1 MPELP
6 EVEIVR
12 QSLNR
17 QVKDRKI
24 ISIQVNNRN
33 LRLKVPKNFEKIFKN
48 TVIEKIQR
56 KSKYLIMVFDNH
68 LYCVVHLGMS
78 GTFHLIGLKKKIT
91 NLSFYG
97 SQSLPKKHNHII
109 FKFNNFNL
117 IYNDPRRFGF
127 FKILKDKSDYLRFF
141 TRIGPEAIGK
151 DFDKTYLSKILKN
164 RTKNIKN
171 LLLDQKLVSGL
182 GNIYVNEI
190 LYQARINPFKKSYLI
205 DLNEIK
211 RIVKYSKII
220 LNRAIQFG
228 GSSIRDFKGITG
240 KSGNFQSEFKVYDR
254 DKKRCSRNNCSG
266 LISRK
271 IISNRSTFMC
281 TVCQK

>member
-17 QVKDRKI
+17 QVKNRKI

-33 LRLKVPKNFEKIFKN
+33 LRLKVPKDFEQIFKN
-48 TVIEKIQR
+48 AIIEKIQR
-56 KSKYLIMVFDNH
+56 KSKYLILVFNNH
-68 LYCVVHLGMS
+68 LYCVIHLGMS
-78 GTFHLIGLKKKIT
+78 GTLHFIGLKKKTT

-109 FKFNNFNL
+109 FRFKNFKL

-127 FKILKDKSDYLRFF
+127 FKILDNKKDYLKFF
-141 TRIGPEAIGK
+141 TRIGPEAISK
-151 DFDKTYLSKILKN
+151 DFNKIYLSKILKN

-190 LYQARINPFKKSYLI
+190 LYQAKVNPFKKSHLI
-205 DLNEIK
+205 ELNEIK

-220 LNRAIQFG
+220 LNKAINFG
-228 GSSIRDFKGITG
+228 GSSIRDFL
-240 KSGNFQSEFKVYDR
+240 S
-254 DKKRCSRNNCSG
+254 
-266 LISRK
+266 LIH
-271 IISNRSTFMC
+271 I
-281 TVCQK
+281 

>member
-12 QSLNR
+12 QSLNKH
-17 QVKDRKI
+17 VKNRKI
-24 ISIQVNNRN
+24 INIQVNNRN
-33 LRLKVPKNFEKIFKN
+33 LRLKVPKNFEQIFKN

-56 KSKYLIMVFDNH
+56 KSKYLILAFDNH
-68 LYCVVHLGMS
+68 LYCVIHLGMS
-78 GTFHLIGLKKKIT
+78 GTLHFIGLKKKTT

-97 SQSLPKKHNHII
+97 SQNLPEKHNHII
-109 FKFNNFNL
+109 FRFKNFKL

-127 FKILKDKSDYLRFF
+127 FKILENKSDYLRFF
-141 TRIGPEAIGK
+141 TRIGPEATSQ
-151 DFDKTYLSKILKN
+151 DFNKTYLSRILKN
-164 RTKNIKN
+164 RSKNIKN
-171 LLLDQKLVSGL
+171 VLLDQKLVSGL

-190 LYQARINPFKKSYLI
+190 LYQAKVNPFKKSHLI

-220 LNRAIQFG
+220 LKKAIQFG

-254 DKKRCSRNNCSG
+254 AKKRCSRNNCSG
-266 LISRK
+266 QIKRK
-271 IISNRSTFMC
+271 IISNRSTFIC
-281 TVCQK
+281 SVCQK

>member
-17 QVKDRKI
+17 QVKNRKI
-24 ISIQVNNRN
+24 INIQVNNRN
-33 LRLKVPKNFEKIFKN
+33 LRLKVPKNFEQIFKN

-56 KSKYLIMVFDNH
+56 KSKYLILVFNNH
-68 LYCVVHLGMS
+68 YYCVIHLGMS
-78 GTFHLIGLKKKIT
+78 GTLHFIGLKKKTT

-97 SQSLPKKHNHII
+97 SQSIPKKHNHVI
-109 FKFNNFNL
+109 FRFKNFKL

-127 FKILKDKSDYLRFF
+127 FKILKNKSDYLRFF

-151 DFDKTYLSKILKN
+151 DFNTKYLIKILKN

-171 LLLDQKLVSGL
+171 LMLDQKLVSGL

-190 LYQARINPFKKSYLI
+190 LYQAKINPFKKSHLI
-205 DLNEIK
+205 DLNESK

-220 LNRAIQFG
+220 LNKAIHFG

-240 KSGNFQSEFKVYDR
+240 KSGKFQSEFKVYDR
-254 DKKRCSRNNCSG
+254 EEKRCSRSNCSG
-266 LISRK
+266 LIRRK
-271 IISNRSTFMC
+271 IISNRSTFIC

>member
-17 QVKDRKI
+17 QVKNRKI
-24 ISIQVNNRN
+24 INIQVNNRN
-33 LRLKVPKNFEKIFKN
+33 LRFKVPKNFEKIFKN
-48 TVIEKIQR
+48 TAIEKIQR
-56 KSKYLIMVFDNH
+56 KSKYLILVFDNH
-68 LYCVVHLGMS
+68 LYCVIHLGMS
-78 GTFHLIGLKKKIT
+78 GTLHFIGLKKKNT

-97 SQSLPKKHNHII
+97 SQRLPKKHNHII
-109 FKFNNFNL
+109 FRFKGFKL

-127 FKILKDKSDYLRFF
+127 FKILMNKSEYLRFF
-141 TRIGPEAIGK
+141 TRIGPEAISK
-151 DFDKTYLSKILKN
+151 DFNKTYLSKILKN

-190 LYQARINPFKKSYLI
+190 LYQAKVNPFKKSKLI
-205 DLNEIK
+205 DLNESK

-220 LNRAIQFG
+220 LNKAIYFG
-228 GSSIRDFKGITG
+228 GSSIRNFKGITG

-254 DKKRCSRNNCSG
+254 EKRDAVG
-266 LISRK
+266 
-271 IISNRSTFMC
+271 IIALGKL
-281 TVCQK
+281 VEK

>member
-17 QVKDRKI
+17 QVKNRKI
-24 ISIQVNNRN
+24 INIQVNNRN
-33 LRLKVPKNFEKIFKN
+33 LRLKVPKDFEQIFKN
-48 TVIEKIQR
+48 AVIEKIQR
-56 KSKYLIMVFDNH
+56 KSKYLILVFNNN
-68 LYCVVHLGMS
+68 LYCVIHLGMS
-78 GTFHLIGLKKKIT
+78 GTLHFMGLKKKTT

-109 FKFNNFNL
+109 FRFKNFKL

-127 FKILKDKSDYLRFF
+127 FKILKNKSEYLRFF
-141 TRIGPEAIGK
+141 TRIGPEAISK
-151 DFDKTYLSKILKN
+151 EFNKTYLSKILKN

-190 LYQARINPFKKSYLI
+190 LFQAKINPFKKSYLI
-205 DLNEIK
+205 NLEENK

-220 LNRAIQFG
+220 LKKAIDFG

-240 KSGNFQSEFKVYDR
+240 KSGNFQSEFKVYDL
-254 DKKRCSRNNCSG
+254 S
-266 LISRK
+266 LIH
-271 IISNRSTFMC
+271 I
-281 TVCQK
+281 

>member
-17 QVKDRKI
+17 QVKNRKI
-24 ISIQVNNRN
+24 INIQVNNRN
-33 LRLKVPKNFEKIFKN
+33 LRFKVPKNFEKIFKN

-56 KSKYLIMVFDNH
+56 KSKYLILVFDNH
-68 LYCVVHLGMS
+68 LYCVIHLGMS
-78 GTFHLIGLKKKIT
+78 GTLHFIGLKKKNT

-109 FKFNNFNL
+109 FRFKGFKL

-127 FKILKDKSDYLRFF
+127 FKILNNKGDYLKFF
-141 TRIGPEAIGK
+141 TRIGPEAISK
-151 DFDKTYLSKILKN
+151 DFNKTYLSKILKN

-190 LYQARINPFKKSYLI
+190 LYQAKVNPFKKSQLI
-205 DLNEIK
+205 DLNENK

-220 LNRAIQFG
+220 LNKAIYFG
-228 GSSIRDFKGITG
+228 GSSIRDFKGING

-254 DKKRCSRNNCSG
+254 EKKRCSRNNCSG
-266 LISRK
+266 LIRRK

-281 TVCQK
+281 NVCQK

>member
-17 QVKDRKI
+17 QVKNRKI

-33 LRLKVPKNFEKIFKN
+33 LRLKVPKNFEQIFKN
-48 TVIEKIQR
+48 AVIEKIQR
-56 KSKYLIMVFDNH
+56 KSKYLILIFNNH
-68 LYCVVHLGMS
+68 LYCVIHLGMS
-78 GTFHLIGLKKKIT
+78 GTLHFIGLKKKNT

-97 SQSLPKKHNHII
+97 SQNLPKKHNHII
-109 FKFNNFNL
+109 INFKNFKL

-127 FKILKDKSDYLRFF
+127 FKILKSKNDYLRFF

-151 DFDKTYLSKILKN
+151 DFNKTYLSKILKN

-190 LYQARINPFKKSYLI
+190 LYHAKVNPFKKSHLI
-205 DLNEIK
+205 ELNESK

-220 LNRAIQFG
+220 LNKAINFG

-254 DKKRCSRNNCSG
+254 EEKRCSRNNCSG
-266 LISRK
+266 LIKRK
-271 IISNRSTFMC
+271 IISNRSTFIC
-281 TVCQK
+281 SVCQK

>member
-17 QVKDRKI
+17 QVKNKKI
-24 ISIQVNNRN
+24 LNIQVNNRK

-48 TVIEKIQR
+48 TVIENIQR
-56 KSKYLIMVFDNH
+56 KSKYLILVFDNH
-68 LYCVVHLGMS
+68 LYCVIHLGMS
-78 GTFHLIGLKKKIT
+78 GTLHFIGLKKKTT

-109 FKFNNFNL
+109 FRFKNFKL

-127 FKILKDKSDYLRFF
+127 FKILNNKSDYLRFF
-141 TRIGPEAIGK
+141 TRIGPEAISEE
-151 DFDKTYLSKILKN
+151 FNKTYLSKILKN

-190 LYQARINPFKKSYLI
+190 LFQAKINPFKKSYLI
-205 DLNEIK
+205 NLDENK

-220 LNRAIQFG
+220 LKKAIHFG

-240 KSGNFQSEFKVYDR
+240 KRGNFQSEF
-254 DKKRCSRNNCSG
+254 
-266 LISRK
+266 
-271 IISNRSTFMC
+271 
-281 TVCQK
+281 

>member
-17 QVKDRKI
+17 QVKNRKI

-33 LRLKVPKNFEKIFKN
+33 LRLEVPKNFEQTFKN
-48 TVIEKIQR
+48 AIIENIQR
-56 KSKYLIMVFDNH
+56 KSKYLILVFNNH
-68 LYCVVHLGMS
+68 LYCVIHLGMS
-78 GTFHLIGLKKKIT
+78 GTLHFIGLKNKIT

-109 FKFNNFNL
+109 FRFKNFKL

-127 FKILKDKSDYLRFF
+127 FKILKNKSDYLKFF
-141 TRIGPEAIGK
+141 TRIGPEAISK
-151 DFDKTYLSKILKN
+151 EFNKTYLSKILKN

-190 LYQARINPFKKSYLI
+190 LYQAKVNPFKKSHLI
-205 DLNEIK
+205 ELNEIK

-220 LNRAIQFG
+220 LNKAINFG

-254 DKKRCSRNNCSG
+254 EEKRCSRYNCSG
-266 LISRK
+266 LIRRK

>member
-17 QVKDRKI
+17 QVKNQKI
-24 ISIQVNNRN
+24 INIQVNNRN
-33 LRLKVPKNFEKIFKN
+33 LRLKVPKDFEQIFKN
-48 TVIEKIQR
+48 AVIEKIQR
-56 KSKYLIMVFDNH
+56 KSKYLILVFNNN
-68 LYCVVHLGMS
+68 LYCVIHLGMS
-78 GTFHLIGLKKKIT
+78 GTLHFMGLKKKTT

-109 FKFNNFNL
+109 FRFKNFKL

-127 FKILKDKSDYLRFF
+127 FKILNNKSDYLSFF
-141 TRIGPEAIGK
+141 TRIGPEAISK
-151 DFDKTYLSKILKN
+151 DLNKKYLSKILKN

-190 LYQARINPFKKSYLI
+190 LFQAKINPFKKSYLI
-205 DLNEIK
+205 NLDENK

-220 LNRAIQFG
+220 LKKAIDFG

-254 DKKRCSRNNCSG
+254 AKKRCSRNNCFG
-266 LISRK
+266 QISRK
-271 IISNRSTFMC
+271 IISNRSTFIC
-281 TVCQK
+281 SVCQK

>member
-17 QVKDRKI
+17 QVKNRKI

-33 LRLKVPKNFEKIFKN
+33 LRLKVPNNFEQIFKN
-48 TVIEKIQR
+48 AVIKKIQR
-56 KSKYLIMVFDNH
+56 KSKYLILVFDNH
-68 LYCVVHLGMS
+68 LYCVIHLGMS
-78 GTFHLIGLKKKIT
+78 GTLHFIGLKKKTT

-109 FKFNNFNL
+109 FRFKNFKL

-127 FKILKDKSDYLRFF
+127 FKILKNKKDYLKFF
-141 TRIGPEAIGK
+141 TRIGPEAISK
-151 DFDKTYLSKILKN
+151 DFNKKYLDKILKN

-190 LYQARINPFKKSYLI
+190 LFQAKINPFRKSFLI
-205 DLNEIK
+205 NLDENK

-220 LNRAIQFG
+220 LKKAIDFG
-228 GSSIRDFKGITG
+228 GSSIRDFKGVTG

-254 DKKRCSRNNCSG
+254 AKKRCSRNNCFG
-266 LISRK
+266 QISRK
-271 IISNRSTFMC
+271 IISNRSTFIC
-281 TVCQK
+281 SVCQK

>member
-17 QVKDRKI
+17 QVKNQKI
-24 ISIQVNNRN
+24 INIQVNNRN
-33 LRLKVPKNFEKIFKN
+33 LRLKVPKNFEQIFKN
-48 TVIEKIQR
+48 TIIEKIQR
-56 KSKYLIMVFDNH
+56 KSKYLILLFNNH
-68 LYCVVHLGMS
+68 YYCVIHLGMS
-78 GTFHLIGLKKKIT
+78 GTLHFVGLKKKTT

-97 SQSLPKKHNHII
+97 SQSIPKKHNHII
-109 FKFNNFNL
+109 FRFKNFKL

-127 FKILKDKSDYLRFF
+127 FKILKNKSDYLRFF

-151 DFDKTYLSKILKN
+151 DFNTKYLIKILRN

-171 LLLDQKLVSGL
+171 LMLDQKLVSGL

-190 LYQARINPFKKSYLI
+190 LYQAKVNPFKKSYLI
-205 DLNEIK
+205 NLNESK

-220 LNRAIQFG
+220 LNKAILFG

-254 DKKRCSRNNCSG
+254 EEKRCSRRNCSG
-266 LISRK
+266 LIRRK
-271 IISNRSTFMC
+271 IISSRSTFMC

>member
-17 QVKDRKI
+17 QVKNRKI
-24 ISIQVNNRN
+24 INIQVNNRN
-33 LRLKVPKNFEKIFKN
+33 LRLKVPKDFEQIFKN
-48 TVIEKIQR
+48 AVIEKIQR
-56 KSKYLIMVFDNH
+56 KSKYLILVFNNN
-68 LYCVVHLGMS
+68 LYCVIHLGMS
-78 GTFHLIGLKKKIT
+78 GTLHFMGLKKKTT

-109 FKFNNFNL
+109 FRFKNFKL

-127 FKILKDKSDYLRFF
+127 FKILKNKSEYLRFF
-141 TRIGPEAIGK
+141 TRIGPEAISK
-151 DFDKTYLSKILKN
+151 EFNKTYLSKILKN

-190 LYQARINPFKKSYLI
+190 LFQAKINPFKKSYLI
-205 DLNEIK
+205 NLEENK

-220 LNRAIQFG
+220 LKKAIDFG

-254 DKKRCSRNNCSG
+254 TKKRCSRNNCSG
-266 LISRK
+266 QISRK
-271 IISNRSTFMC
+271 IISSRSTFIC
-281 TVCQK
+281 SVCQK

>member
-17 QVKDRKI
+17 QVKDQKI

-33 LRLKVPKNFEKIFKN
+33 LRLKVPKNFEQIFKN

-56 KSKYLIMVFDNH
+56 KSKYLILVFDNH
-68 LYCVVHLGMS
+68 LYCVIHLGMS
-78 GTFHLIGLKKKIT
+78 GTLHFIGLKKKST

-97 SQSLPKKHNHII
+97 SQSLPKKHNHVI
-109 FKFNNFNL
+109 FEFNNFKL

-127 FKILKDKSDYLRFF
+127 FKILKNKKDYLRFF
-141 TRIGPEAIGK
+141 TRIGPEVISK
-151 DFDKTYLSKILKN
+151 DFNKTYLSKILKN

-190 LYQARINPFKKSYLI
+190 LYQAKINPFKKSHLI
-205 DLNEIK
+205 GLDENK
-211 RIVKYSKII
+211 RIIKYSKII
-220 LNRAIQFG
+220 LKKAIHFG
-228 GSSIRDFKGITG
+228 GSSIRDFKGTTG

-254 DKKRCSRNNCSG
+254 EEKRCSRNKCSG
-266 LISRK
+266 LIRRK

>member
-17 QVKDRKI
+17 QVKNRKI
-24 ISIQVNNRN
+24 INIQVNNRN
-33 LRLKVPKNFEKIFKN
+33 LRFKVPKNFEKIFKN

-56 KSKYLIMVFDNH
+56 KSKYLILVFDKH
-68 LYCVVHLGMS
+68 LYCVIHLGMS
-78 GTFHLIGLKKKIT
+78 GTLHFVGLKKKNT

-109 FKFNNFNL
+109 FRFKGFKL

-127 FKILKDKSDYLRFF
+127 FKILMNKNEYLRFF
-141 TRIGPEAIGK
+141 TRIGPEAISK
-151 DFDKTYLSKILKN
+151 DFNKTYLSKILKN

-190 LYQARINPFKKSYLI
+190 LYQAKVNPFKKSQLI
-205 DLNEIK
+205 DLNESK

-220 LNRAIQFG
+220 LNKAIYFG

-254 DKKRCSRNNCSG
+254 EKKRCSRNNCSG
-266 LISRK
+266 LIRRK
-271 IISNRSTFMC
+271 IISNRSTFIC
-281 TVCQK
+281 SVCQK

>member
-17 QVKDRKI
+17 QVKNRKI
-24 ISIQVNNRN
+24 INIQVNNRN
-33 LRLKVPKNFEKIFKN
+33 LRLKVPKDFEQIFKN
-48 TVIEKIQR
+48 AVIEKIQR
-56 KSKYLIMVFDNH
+56 KSKYLILVFNNN
-68 LYCVVHLGMS
+68 LYCVIHLGMS
-78 GTFHLIGLKKKIT
+78 GTLHFMGLKKKTT

-109 FKFNNFNL
+109 FRFKNFKL

-127 FKILKDKSDYLRFF
+127 FKILKNKSDYLKFF
-141 TRIGPEAIGK
+141 TRIGPEAISK
-151 DFDKTYLSKILKN
+151 EFNKTYLSKILKN

-190 LYQARINPFKKSYLI
+190 LFQAKINPFKKSYLI
-205 DLNEIK
+205 NLDENK

-220 LNRAIQFG
+220 LKKAIEL
-228 GSSIRDFKGITG
+228 S
-240 KSGNFQSEFKVYDR
+240 
-254 DKKRCSRNNCSG
+254 
-266 LISRK
+266 LIH
-271 IISNRSTFMC
+271 I
-281 TVCQK
+281 

>member
-17 QVKDRKI
+17 QVKNQKI
-24 ISIQVNNRN
+24 INIQVNNRN

-48 TVIEKIQR
+48 AVIEKIQR
-56 KSKYLIMVFDNH
+56 KSKYLVLEFDNH
-68 LYCVVHLGMS
+68 LYCVIHLGMS
-78 GTFHLIGLKKKIT
+78 GTLHFIGLKKKVT

-109 FKFNNFNL
+109 LRFKNFKL

-127 FKILKDKSDYLRFF
+127 FKILKNKSDYLRFF
-141 TRIGPEAIGK
+141 TRIGPEALSK
-151 DFDKTYLSKILKN
+151 DFNKNYLNKILKS
-164 RTKNIKN
+164 RKKNIKN

-190 LYQARINPFKKSYLI
+190 LFQAKINPFKKSYLI
-205 DLNEIK
+205 NPEENK
-211 RIVKYSKII
+211 RIIKYSKII
-220 LNRAIQFG
+220 LNKAIHFG

-240 KSGNFQSEFKVYDR
+240 KSGNFQSKFKVYDR
-254 DKKRCSRNNCSG
+254 AKKRCGRNNCSG
-266 LISRK
+266 LIIRK

-281 TVCQK
+281 SVCQK

>member
-17 QVKDRKI
+17 QVKNRKI
-24 ISIQVNNRN
+24 INIQVNNRN
-33 LRLKVPKNFEKIFKN
+33 LRLKVPKDFEQKFKN
-48 TVIEKIQR
+48 AVIEKIQR
-56 KSKYLIMVFDNH
+56 KSKYLILVFNNH
-68 LYCVVHLGMS
+68 LYCVIHLGMS
-78 GTFHLIGLKKKIT
+78 GTLHFMGLKKKTT

-109 FKFNNFNL
+109 FRFKNFKL

-127 FKILKDKSDYLRFF
+127 FKILDNKKDYLKFF
-141 TRIGPEAIGK
+141 TRIGPEAISK
-151 DFDKTYLSKILKN
+151 DFNKIYLSKILKN

-190 LYQARINPFKKSYLI
+190 LYQAKVNPFKKSQLI
-205 DLNEIK
+205 DFNESK

-220 LNRAIQFG
+220 LKKAIYFG

-254 DKKRCSRNNCSG
+254 EKERCSRNNCSG
-266 LISRK
+266 LIRRK

-281 TVCQK
+281 NVCQK

>member
-17 QVKDRKI
+17 QVKNRKI
-24 ISIQVNNRN
+24 INIQVNNRN
-33 LRLKVPKNFEKIFKN
+33 LRLKVPKDFEQIFKN
-48 TVIEKIQR
+48 AVIEKIQR
-56 KSKYLIMVFDNH
+56 KSKYLILVFNNN
-68 LYCVVHLGMS
+68 LYCVIHLGMS
-78 GTFHLIGLKKKIT
+78 GTLHFMGLKKKTT

-109 FKFNNFNL
+109 FRFKNFKL

-127 FKILKDKSDYLRFF
+127 FKILNNKSEYLSFF
-141 TRIGPEAIGK
+141 TRIGPEAISK
-151 DFDKTYLSKILKN
+151 DFNKKYLSKILKN

-190 LYQARINPFKKSYLI
+190 LFQAKINPFKKSYLI
-205 DLNEIK
+205 NLDENK
-211 RIVKYSKII
+211 RIIKYSKII
-220 LNRAIQFG
+220 LNKAIRFG
-228 GSSIRDFKGITG
+228 GSSIRDFKGISG

-254 DKKRCSRNNCSG
+254 AKKRCSRSKCSG
-266 LISRK
+266 QIRRK
-271 IISNRSTFMC
+271 IISNRSTFIC
-281 TVCQK
+281 SVCQK

>member
-17 QVKDRKI
+17 QVKNRKI
-24 ISIQVNNRN
+24 INIQVNNRN
-33 LRLKVPKNFEKIFKN
+33 LRLKVPKNFEQIFKN
-48 TVIEKIQR
+48 NVIQKIQR
-56 KSKYLIMVFDNH
+56 KSKYLILVFDNH
-68 LYCVVHLGMS
+68 YYCVIHLGMS
-78 GTFHLIGLKKKIT
+78 GTLHFIGLKKKTT

-109 FKFNNFNL
+109 FRFKNFKL

-127 FKILKDKSDYLRFF
+127 FKILKNKSDYLRFF

-151 DFDKTYLSKILKN
+151 DFNTNYLIKILKN

-171 LLLDQKLVSGL
+171 LMLDQKLVSGL

-190 LYQARINPFKKSYLI
+190 LYQAKVNPFKKSYLI
-205 DLNEIK
+205 DLNESK

-220 LNRAIQFG
+220 LNKAIHFG

-240 KSGNFQSEFKVYDR
+240 RSGNFQSEFKVYNR
-254 DKKRCSRNNCSG
+254 EEKKCIRSNCSG
-266 LISRK
+266 LIRRK
-271 IISNRSTFMC
+271 IISSRSTFMC

>member
-17 QVKDRKI
+17 QVKNQKI
-24 ISIQVNNRN
+24 LSIQVNNRN
-33 LRLKVPKNFEKIFKN
+33 LRLKVPKNFEYIFKN
-48 TVIEKIQR
+48 AVIEKIQR
-56 KSKYLIMVFDNH
+56 KSKYLILLFNNH
-68 LYCVVHLGMS
+68 LYCVIHLGMS
-78 GTFHLIGLKKKIT
+78 GTLHFIGLKKKVT

-97 SQSLPKKHNHII
+97 SQNLPKKHNHII
-109 FKFNNFNL
+109 FKFKNFKL

-127 FKILKDKSDYLRFF
+127 FKILKNKSDYLRFF
-141 TRIGPEAIGK
+141 TRIGPEAISK
-151 DFDKTYLSKILKN
+151 DFNKNYLSKILKN

-190 LYQARINPFKKSYLI
+190 LYQARVNPIKKSQLI
-205 DLNEIK
+205 DLNESK

-220 LNRAIQFG
+220 LNKAIRFG
-228 GSSIRDFKGITG
+228 GSSIRDFKGATG

-254 DKKRCSRNNCSG
+254 EEKRCSRYYCSG
-266 LISRK
+266 LIKRK

>member
-17 QVKDRKI
+17 QVKNQKI
-24 ISIQVNNRN
+24 INIQVNNRN
-33 LRLKVPKNFEKIFKN
+33 LRLKVPKNFEQIFKN
-48 TVIEKIQR
+48 NVIQKIQR
-56 KSKYLIMVFDNH
+56 KSKYLILVFDNH
-68 LYCVVHLGMS
+68 YYCVIHLGMS
-78 GTFHLIGLKKKIT
+78 GTLHFIGLKKKTT

-109 FKFNNFNL
+109 FRFKNFKL

-127 FKILKDKSDYLRFF
+127 FKILKNKSDYLRFF

-151 DFDKTYLSKILKN
+151 DFNTNYLIKILKN

-171 LLLDQKLVSGL
+171 LMLDQKLVSGL

-190 LYQARINPFKKSYLI
+190 LYQAKVNPFKKSCLI
-205 DLNEIK
+205 DLNESK

-220 LNRAIQFG
+220 LNKAIHFG

-240 KSGNFQSEFKVYDR
+240 RSGNFQSEFKVYNR
-254 DKKRCSRNNCSG
+254 EEKKCIRSNCSG
-266 LISRK
+266 LIRRK
-271 IISNRSTFMC
+271 IISSRSTFMC